1 MENPI
6 KMDGFGGKT
15 HYVRKQPYLDV
26 KGPILPDCPRSP
38 ESPVVDAGA
47 GASSKGNSWKSNDT
61 TKGVW

>member
-1 MENPI
+1 MVDPA
-6 KMDGFGGKT
+6 KT
-15 HYVRKQPYLDV
+15 NKKLQPYLDL

-47 GASSKGNSWKSNDT
+47 GAFSEVGNSWKSNDT